1 VSSLSVFGTLIQF
14 GGTAAVIVVAGSFLT
29 RFTDRIAHLT
39 GLGRTLAGVVL
50 LALGTSLPEMTIGCN
65 AALIGAE
72 DLTAGD
78 LLGSSLMNLLVLA
91 VLDLTHYSRGK
102 MLSSAAAAHALG
114 GGASIVLTALV
125 LLFLLARPGWSL
137 FDWIGGET
145 FILVA
150 GYAFCLRLLYVEQRV
165 AAQQGEPAGAGG
177 AASPSSSLRGAI
189 LGYLLAAAAI
199 LAAAPFLAWAADRL
213 AGQTG
218 LGGTFV
224 GTTLVALSTSLPE
237 AVTTFAAVRRGAI
250 DLAIGNIFGSNVFN
264 MVIFAAVDLFQ
275 TGPLFTALSPT
286 HAVTAAWVI
295 LITAV
300 ALMGQL
306 YRAESRYW
314 VFEPD
319 ATLVILLVL
328 TALATVYLLR

>member
-1 VSSLSVFGTLIQF
+1 MLAPLLQF
-14 GGTAAVIVVAGSFLT
+14 GISAAVIVVAGSFLT
-29 RFTDRIAHLT
+29 RFTDRIAGLT
-39 GLGRTLAGVVL
+39 GLGRTLAGMVL
-50 LALGTSLPEMTIGCN
+50 LALSTSLPEMTIGCN

-78 LLGSSLMNLLVLA
+78 LLGANLMNLLLLA
-91 VLDLTHYSRGK
+91 VLDLSHYSRGK

-114 GGASIVLTALV
+114 GGASIVLTALA

-137 FDWIGGET
+137 LGWVGAEAFV
-145 FILVA
+145 LVA
-150 GYAFCLRLLYVEQRV
+150 GYAFTLRLLYVQQRV
-165 AAQQGEPAGAGG
+165 AARQDEAGKDEP
-177 AASPSSSLRGAI
+177 PSHSLRGTV

-199 LAAAPFLAWAADRL
+199 FVVAPFLARAADRL

-237 AVTTFAAVRRGAI
+237 AVTTLAAVRRGAI

-275 TGPLFTALSPT
+275 AGPLFAVLSPT

-306 YRAESRYW
+306 YRAERRYW